1 MKLIHEIV
9 DAIIP
14 IDAGTNFV
22 ISNAESLCSI
32 EVISGGF
39 FSVTG
44 RNPTQDEINH
54 VRKEIIEDINTCRLS
69 S

>member
-14 IDAGTNFV
+14 IDAGAKFV
-22 ISNAESLCSI
+22 ISNAENLCSI

-44 RNPTQDEINH
+44 RNPTPDEINH
-54 VRKEIIEDINTCRLS
+54 VRQEIIEDINKCRLS
-69 S
+69 L